1 MKRNKP
7 SLDISKRSAIRSPL
21 LKSSLLCN
29 YVLVRF
35 SCSSGDIRD
44 SDALS
49 SSNLSRFIPR
59 LQRSSI
65 VRPPYQ
71 RHLRVQI
78 ENVRRKFLR
87 LADRNMTGPM
97 RRSTTTSTRVCCLVF
112 KIVSLQRRR
121 LTFDVLF
128 AHKIYNN
135 ALSLVLKIVSTFGL
149 IASVSDRTQ
158 LRFLLRERQYSE
170 HRTLHDQFEFC
181 ETRFFRII
189 VLIILQR
196 LSTIVS
202 ASLYTKRVSYS
213 LATTNT

>member
-112 KIVSLQRRR
+112 LKSCLFSVAVLR
-121 LTFDVLF
+121 LT
-128 AHKIYNN
+128 YC
-135 ALSLVLKIVSTFGL
+135 SLTRSTTTRCRSSSKL
-149 IASVSDRTQ
+149 Y
-158 LRFLLRERQYSE
+158 LL
-170 HRTLHDQFEFC
+170 LD
-181 ETRFFRII
+181 
-189 VLIILQR
+189 
-196 LSTIVS
+196 
-202 ASLYTKRVSYS
+202 
-213 LATTNT
+213 

>member
-7 SLDISKRSAIRSPL
+7 SLDISKCSAIRFPL

-44 SDALS
+44 SDAPS
-49 SSNLSRFIPR
+49 SSNLSHFIPR
-59 LQRSSI
+59 LERSSI

-71 RHLRVQI
+71 RYLRVEI

-87 LADRNMTGPM
+87 LADRNTTSSM
-97 RRSTTTSTRVCCLVF
+97 RRSATTSTRVCRLVF
-112 KIVSLQRRR
+112 KIVSLRRSR
-121 LTFDVLF
+121 LAFDVSF
-128 AHKIYNN
+128 ARKIYDN
-135 ALSLVLKIVSTFGL
+135 ALLLVLEIVSTFGL

-170 HRTLHDQFEFC
+170 HRTLYDQFEFY

-202 ASLYTKRVSYS
+202 TSLYTKRVSHS